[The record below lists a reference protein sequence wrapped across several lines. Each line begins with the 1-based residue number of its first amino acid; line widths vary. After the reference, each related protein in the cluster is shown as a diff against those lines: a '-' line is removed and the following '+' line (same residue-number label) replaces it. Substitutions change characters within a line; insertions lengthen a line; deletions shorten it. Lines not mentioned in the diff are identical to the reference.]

1 MQSKLKKRK
10 HDGNMPSGLGKPIDL
25 VMAIGLVWGHL
36 NARQFEE
43 ASLLAKGCL
52 HVWPEEPNLTLMFFY
67 AEDRVSAP
75 EGDTDVPF
83 SGILDT
89 NLTVN
94 NPAWST
100 DPVPGMRTLLKTMMA
115 VSLHLEEGDREEL
128 EAAIE
133 LVEKAVQMRLR
144 LQQMRRSEAGPL
156 LIKPATRELT

>member
-1 MQSKLKKRK
+1 MRSRLK
-10 HDGNMPSGLGKPIDL
+10 HNGEMPNGLGMPIDL

-52 HVWPEEPNLTLMFFY
+52 HVWPDEPNLTLMFFY

-75 EGDTDVPF
+75 EGDAFVPF
-83 SGILDT
+83 ADTLDT
-89 NLTVN
+89 RLTVD

-100 DPVPGMRTLLKTMMA
+100 DPVRGMRTLLKTMMA
-115 VSLHLEEGDREEL
+115 VSLHLDEGDREEL
-128 EAAIE
+128 QAAIE

-144 LQQMRRSEAGPL
+144 LQQMCRSEIEL
-156 LIKPATRELT
+156 LLSKPASKEPT